1 MYTTT
6 VPILI
11 DTPFE
16 KKALLKDL
24 LRCKVDRIALALNRE
39 MEHRFSSPSNMA
51 RLKEMLEYFKENGL
65 QTIVWIGE
73 TLGHD
78 QVTLFPE
85 GCEEPYR
92 RMKLPGKGTVASFC
106 PTDERL
112 VRDLCKWVASVAK
125 LKPDLILLDDDYRI
139 NGGCM
144 CDAHV
149 ARMNRELGEELTG
162 KEFRYAGYLN
172 GYALRRMLTEQTAWL
187 NRKPLDAYADGN
199 YPNLY
204 TMVKKGEHSLS
215 VGLWNLFEDK
225 IHGLTVKVNGE
236 YASARFVNCEGK
248 FEKGCITLSSVLYPY
263 EFAGIE
269 LS

>member
-1 MYTTT
+1 MDTGIRENRDTTFP
-6 VPILI
+6 VSYLNGAVQRYIAEDCPVRISGIAFPISLQF
-11 DTPFE
+11 DPKAEVLSVFE
-16 KKALLKDL
+16 SG
-24 LRCKVDRIALALNRE
+24 
-39 MEHRFSSPSNMA
+39 EHRVSGWT
-51 RLKEMLEYFKENGL
+51 RYENEAGQRFL
-65 QTIVWIGE
+65 I
-73 TLGHD
+73 
-78 QVTLFPE
+78 FP
-85 GCEEPYR
+85 
-92 RMKLPGKGTVASFC
+92 F
-106 PTDERL
+106 D
-112 VRDLCKWVASVAK
+112 AK
-125 LKPDLILLDDDYRI
+125 K
-139 NGGCM
+139 
-144 CDAHV
+144 
-149 ARMNRELGEELTG
+149 LTG